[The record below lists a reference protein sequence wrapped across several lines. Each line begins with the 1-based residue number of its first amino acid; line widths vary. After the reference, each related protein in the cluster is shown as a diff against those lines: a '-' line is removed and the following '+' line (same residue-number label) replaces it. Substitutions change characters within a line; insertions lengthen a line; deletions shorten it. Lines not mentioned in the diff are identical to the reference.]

1 MFGGS
6 IIVEFVNVSMLMG
19 KDDNLKMFIATTS
32 ASLATPTTTKTNNG

>member
-6 IIVEFVNVSMLMG
+6 NIVEFVNVSMLMG
-19 KDDNLKMFIATTS
+19 KDDNLKMFIATKS